1 AGPHTPLHCRIPSD
15 ASLSGACMPLLRRTG
30 SRTLLLRTPPRRS
43 LDGVDLP
50 ARGDHRATLTMTD
63 QTTENIESI
72 SAALHGDKNTV
83 LQYSLKNVRREV
95 LENVLAEL
103 AIKHDLH
110 EEITDL
116 RKQMLQL
123 TPAELQ
129 PDNPADRKDR
139 LKIQDAYL
147 TDTRELRALQLKI
160 IDMNASLNREERE
173 LLARLLEN
181 EVRDRRLREFV

>member
-1 AGPHTPLHCRIPSD
+1 
-15 ASLSGACMPLLRRTG
+15 
-30 SRTLLLRTPPRRS
+30 
-43 LDGVDLP
+43 
-50 ARGDHRATLTMTD
+50 MTD
-63 QTTENIESI
+63 EPTDTIESI

-83 LQYSLKNVRREV
+83 LQYSLTNVRREV

-110 EEITDL
+110 EEIAEL
-116 RKQMLQL
+116 RNQMLQL
-123 TPAELQ
+123 TASEMQ
-129 PDNPADRKDR
+129 PDDPAQRKDR

-147 TDTRELRALQLKI
+147 ADTRELRGLQLKI

-181 EVRDRRLREFV
+181 EVRDRRLREFI

>member
-1 AGPHTPLHCRIPSD
+1 
-15 ASLSGACMPLLRRTG
+15 M
-30 SRTLLLRTPPRRS
+30 
-43 LDGVDLP
+43 
-50 ARGDHRATLTMTD
+50 
-63 QTTENIESI
+63 TTEQNDIESI

-110 EEITDL
+110 EEIQDL
-116 RKQMLQL
+116 RNQMLPL
-123 TPAELQ
+123 TPGEMQ
-129 PDNPADRKDR
+129 PDNAAERKDR

-147 TDTRELRALQLKI
+147 ADTRELRALQLKI
-160 IDMNASLNREERE
+160 IDMNANLNREERE
-173 LLARLLEN
+173 LLSRLLEN

>member
-1 AGPHTPLHCRIPSD
+1 MTE
-15 ASLSGACMPLLRRTG
+15 
-30 SRTLLLRTPPRRS
+30 PP
-43 LDGVDLP
+43 
-50 ARGDHRATLTMTD
+50 ATDMET
-63 QTTENIESI
+63 I

-110 EEITDL
+110 EEIKDL
-116 RKQMLQL
+116 RNQMLQL
-123 TPAELQ
+123 SPNEMQ
-129 PDNPADRKDR
+129 PDDPLQRKDR
-139 LKIQDAYL
+139 LKVQDAYL
-147 TDTRELRALQLKI
+147 ADTRELRALQLKI

-181 EVRDRRLREFV
+181 EVRDRRLREFI

>member
-1 AGPHTPLHCRIPSD
+1 MTNESD
-15 ASLSGACMPLLRRTG
+15 
-30 SRTLLLRTPPRRS
+30 
-43 LDGVDLP
+43 
-50 ARGDHRATLTMTD
+50 
-63 QTTENIESI
+63 IESI
-72 SAALHGDKNTV
+72 SAALHGDKDTV
-83 LQYSLKNVRREV
+83 LQHSLKNVRREV

-116 RKQMLQL
+116 RNQMLQL
-123 TPAELQ
+123 SPAEMH
-129 PDNPADRKDR
+129 PDNPAERKDR

-147 TDTRELRALQLKI
+147 ADTRELRALQLKI

-173 LLARLLEN
+173 LLSQLLEN

>member
-1 AGPHTPLHCRIPSD
+1 
-15 ASLSGACMPLLRRTG
+15 
-30 SRTLLLRTPPRRS
+30 
-43 LDGVDLP
+43 
-50 ARGDHRATLTMTD
+50 MTE
-63 QTTENIESI
+63 QPTTEIETI

-83 LQYSLKNVRREV
+83 LQYSLKNVRREI

-110 EEITDL
+110 EEIQDL

-123 TPAELQ
+123 TPDEMR
-129 PDNPADRKDR
+129 PDDPTQRKDR

-160 IDMNASLNREERE
+160 IDLNANLNREERE

-181 EVRDRRLREFV
+181 EVRDRRLRDFI

>member
-1 AGPHTPLHCRIPSD
+1 
-15 ASLSGACMPLLRRTG
+15 
-30 SRTLLLRTPPRRS
+30 
-43 LDGVDLP
+43 
-50 ARGDHRATLTMTD
+50 MTEQQPIED
-63 QTTENIESI
+63 IESI

-110 EEITDL
+110 QEITDL
-116 RKQMLQL
+116 RNQMLQL
-123 TPAELQ
+123 TPAEMQ
-129 PDNPADRKDR
+129 ADDPALRKDR

-173 LLARLLEN
+173 LLTRLLEN
-181 EVRDRRLREFV
+181 EVRDRRLREFL

>member
-1 AGPHTPLHCRIPSD
+1 
-15 ASLSGACMPLLRRTG
+15 
-30 SRTLLLRTPPRRS
+30 
-43 LDGVDLP
+43 
-50 ARGDHRATLTMTD
+50 MTN
-63 QTTENIESI
+63 EPEIESI
-72 SAALHGDKNTV
+72 SAALHGDKDTI

-110 EEITDL
+110 EEIKDL
-116 RKQMLQL
+116 RNQMLQL
-123 TPAELQ
+123 TPGEMQ
-129 PDNPADRKDR
+129 PDNAAERKDR

-147 TDTRELRALQLKI
+147 ADTRELRALQLKI

>member
-1 AGPHTPLHCRIPSD
+1 
-15 ASLSGACMPLLRRTG
+15 
-30 SRTLLLRTPPRRS
+30 
-43 LDGVDLP
+43 
-50 ARGDHRATLTMTD
+50 MTEE
-63 QTTENIESI
+63 TSMESI

-110 EEITDL
+110 AEISEL
-116 RKQMLQL
+116 RNQMLQL
-123 TPAELQ
+123 SPAEMQ

-139 LKIQDAYL
+139 LKIQEAYL
-147 TDTRELRALQLKI
+147 ADTRELRALQLKI

-173 LLARLLEN
+173 LLTRLLEN
-181 EVRDRRLREFV
+181 EVRDRRLREFL

>member
-1 AGPHTPLHCRIPSD
+1 
-15 ASLSGACMPLLRRTG
+15 
-30 SRTLLLRTPPRRS
+30 
-43 LDGVDLP
+43 
-50 ARGDHRATLTMTD
+50 MTD
-63 QTTENIESI
+63 QPTQDIETI

-83 LQYSLKNVRREV
+83 LQYSLNNVRREV

-110 EEITDL
+110 EEINDL
-116 RKQMLQL
+116 RNQMLQL
-123 TPAELQ
+123 SPSEMQ
-129 PDNPADRKDR
+129 ADDPVQRKDR

-147 TDTRELRALQLKI
+147 ADTRELRALQLKI

>member
-1 AGPHTPLHCRIPSD
+1 
-15 ASLSGACMPLLRRTG
+15 M
-30 SRTLLLRTPPRRS
+30 
-43 LDGVDLP
+43 
-50 ARGDHRATLTMTD
+50 
-63 QTTENIESI
+63 TTENDIESI

-110 EEITDL
+110 EEIQDL
-116 RKQMLQL
+116 RNQMLPL
-123 TPAELQ
+123 TPGEMQ
-129 PDNPADRKDR
+129 PDNAAERKDR

-147 TDTRELRALQLKI
+147 ADTRELRALQLKI

-181 EVRDRRLREFV
+181 EVRDQRLRELV

>member
-1 AGPHTPLHCRIPSD
+1 
-15 ASLSGACMPLLRRTG
+15 
-30 SRTLLLRTPPRRS
+30 
-43 LDGVDLP
+43 
-50 ARGDHRATLTMTD
+50 MTHEQPTD
-63 QTTENIESI
+63 DIESI

-110 EEITDL
+110 EEIRDL
-116 RKQMLQL
+116 RNQMLPL

-129 PDNPADRKDR
+129 ADDPAQRKDR
-139 LKIQDAYL
+139 LKIQDSYL
-147 TDTRELRALQLKI
+147 ADTRELRGLQLKI

-173 LLARLLEN
+173 LLAKLLEN
-181 EVRDRRLREFV
+181 EVRDRRLREFI

>member
-1 AGPHTPLHCRIPSD
+1 
-15 ASLSGACMPLLRRTG
+15 
-30 SRTLLLRTPPRRS
+30 
-43 LDGVDLP
+43 
-50 ARGDHRATLTMTD
+50 MTNEQND
-63 QTTENIESI
+63 IESI

-110 EEITDL
+110 EEINDL
-116 RKQMLQL
+116 RNQMLQL
-123 TPAELQ
+123 SPSEMH
-129 PDNPADRKDR
+129 PDNAAERKDR

-147 TDTRELRALQLKI
+147 ADTRELRALQLKI

-173 LLARLLEN
+173 LLSRLLEN
-181 EVRDRRLREFV
+181 EVRDRRLREFI